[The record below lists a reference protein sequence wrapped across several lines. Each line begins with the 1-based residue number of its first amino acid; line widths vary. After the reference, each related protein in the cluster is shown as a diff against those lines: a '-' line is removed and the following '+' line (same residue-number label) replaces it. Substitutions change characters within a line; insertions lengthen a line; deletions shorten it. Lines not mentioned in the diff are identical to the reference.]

1 MRKNRKYEDYLN
13 ALSVDR
19 DRLTGAKMQLN
30 YAKALID
37 SMTMDGGDKL
47 ESFYRGWAQRELVC
61 AMKSLET
68 LFDYNLQRA
77 RAAKKVKDDRIE
89 AGMRGTFMSL
99 TVPEIPF

>member
-1 MRKNRKYEDYLN
+1 MRKNRKYEDLN

-37 SMTMDGGDKL
+37 SMTMDGGGKL
-47 ESFYRGWAQRELVC
+47 ESFYRGWAKEELAC
-61 AMKSLET
+61 AIRNLEL

-77 RAAKKVKDDRIE
+77 RSAKKVKDERIE
-89 AGMRGTFMSL
+89 ADMRGTFMSL
-99 TVPEIPF
+99 SVPEIPF